1 MKDKSF
7 TQSAGEREA
16 AFEYPVAGLPSE
28 SLNGSPE
35 RKRAIYGAFE
45 ARDARFDGRVYA
57 AISNTGVY
65 CRFGVPL
72 LCEDRERHVLRN
84 RR

>member
-1 MKDKSF
+1 MLIVYICIERKAGRMKDKSYM
-7 TQSAGEREA
+7 QNSAEREA
-16 AFEYPVAGLPSE
+16 AFEYLGAGLSSE

-57 AISNTGVY
+57 AI
-65 CRFGVPL
+65 
-72 LCEDRERHVLRN
+72 
-84 RR
+84 